1 MRIKSIRV
9 ENFRS
14 VRSATLKLDD
24 LTALVGANGAGK
36 STFLHAL
43 LVFQGRLK
51 PDVED
56 FYNRDTDESI
66 AITVTF
72 TGLPRAAKTKFA
84 KYLRNGELE
93 VVRACR
99 YANGAVKSSLHGRAP
114 RNPAFDAVRGAPTAR
129 DALAEYDRL
138 RGRPE
143 YPALP
148 KCTARKAAEEALDK
162 WEDDNPD
169 SCERSTDD
177 GQFFGFAEVAKGYL
191 GRFVR
196 ILYVPAVRDASGDGT
211 EGGRGSVLHELLE
224 LTAKRALAESD
235 RYKELQEEA
244 GAVYERAR
252 DVKDLPE
259 VKRLE
264 DDINGTLGMF
274 AKGARVGL
282 EWSLQAPSVGLPTA
296 TVRLEEDGYSTTIDR
311 TGHGLQRAFII
322 AMLSRLHG
330 AQAARAAAAQAED
343 GGKGDGGK
351 GDGGDPSIV
360 LAIEEPEL
368 YQHPTQARHIAGLL
382 SSISRGGFEG
392 VAPSVQVVYTT
403 HSPYFVGAD
412 RIGQI
417 RLLRKE
423 DGEEGMPKA
432 TRVWS
437 TSMDEIQG
445 RLKAAGAA
453 KHADLDKLEH
463 DFDHLLTPL
472 MGEGFFAGT
481 AVLAEGETDRI
492 AITRAAEML
501 GTPLDEQGVVVIP
514 CGSKYSLPGP
524 LAMFKGLGVRTY
536 VVWDGDDNK
545 PAEKRHNERILSL
558 LGIAE
563 DEIAAGVWLG
573 DTNAEFACHKS
584 KIEGVLRSDMGG
596 KLYDELV
603 EKYKKAYRLKD
614 PNDKKPL
621 VAHLLMR
628 EMKRRKICPAGL
640 GRIVRAILA
649 GAGERPAADA
659 SPGGVAAGGR
669 DPA

>member
-14 VRSATLKLDD
+14 VRSATLELDG
-24 LTALVGANGAGK
+24 LTALVGTNGAGK
-36 STFLHAL
+36 STFLRAL
-43 LVFQGRLK
+43 LVFQDRQK
-51 PDVED
+51 VDAED
-56 FYNRDTDESI
+56 FYGRDTARDIEI
-66 AITVTF
+66 AVTF
-72 TGLPRAAKTKFA
+72 TGLPGAALKKFS
-84 KYLRNGELE
+84 KYTQGGELE
-93 VVRACR
+93 VVRVCK
-99 YANGAVKSSLHGRAP
+99 YNDNGTIASTLHGTSP
-114 RNPAFDAVRGAPTAR
+114 RNSDFAAARSAGTAPEAVQ
-129 DALAEYDRL
+129 EYKKLRERSEYASLPPCTSKKCAMEELDRW
-138 RGRPE
+138 
-143 YPALP
+143 
-148 KCTARKAAEEALDK
+148 EEA
-162 WEDDNPD
+162 NAG

-177 GQFFGFAEVAKGYL
+177 GHFFGFSGVGEGYL

-196 ILYVPAVRDASGDGT
+196 ILYIPAVREASGDGT

-224 LTAKRALAESD
+224 LTVKRALAESN
-235 RYKELQEEA
+235 RYKRLQEEA
-244 GAVYERAR
+244 GAVYERVR
-252 DVKDLPE
+252 DVKDMPE

-282 EWSLQAPSVGLPTA
+282 DWSLQAPSVGLPTA

-330 AQAARAAAAQAED
+330 AQAAKATAAQAGDSAKSDD
-343 GGKGDGGK
+343 GND
-351 GDGGDPSIV
+351 GDPSIV

-368 YQHPTQARHIAGLL
+368 YQHPTRARHIASLL

-392 VAPSVQVVYTT
+392 VASSVQVVYTT

-437 TSMDEIQG
+437 TSMDKIQG
-445 RLKAAGAA
+445 RLKDAGAA

-463 DFDHLLTPL
+463 DFDRVLTPL
-472 MGEGFFAGT
+472 MGEGFFAST
-481 AVLAEGETDRI
+481 AVLTEGETDRI

-501 GTPLDEQGVVVIP
+501 GTPLDERGVVVIP
-514 CGSKYSLPGP
+514 CGSKPSLPGP
-524 LAMFKGLGVRTY
+524 LVMFKELGVRTY

-545 PAEKRHNERILSL
+545 SAEKRHNKRLLSL

-563 DEIAAGVWLG
+563 DEIAGGGWLG

-596 KLYDELV
+596 GIYDELV
-603 EKYKKAYRLKD
+603 TKYKKAYHLKD

-628 EMKRRKICPAGL
+628 EMKRRKICPARL
-640 GRIVRAILA
+640 GRIVGAILA
-649 GAGERPAADA
+649 GAGARPAADA
-659 SPGGVAAGGR
+659 SPGGATAGGR
-669 DPA
+669 DLT